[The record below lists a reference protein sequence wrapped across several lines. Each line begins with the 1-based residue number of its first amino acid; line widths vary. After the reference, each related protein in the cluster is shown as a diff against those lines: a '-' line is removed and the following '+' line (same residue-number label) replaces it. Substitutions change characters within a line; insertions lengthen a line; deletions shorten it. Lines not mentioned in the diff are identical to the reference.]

1 VQIRDVLDMS
11 KNKWVPRRE
20 TFTAKKLDEV
30 HAEAEAELGM
40 VSSKIAA
47 DLPALPVQSRMAAE
61 DFSLLPPLRGGEDGW
76 EFVGK
81 RGAGGS
87 KPSFGAGGSALIGD
101 YKAPEPL
108 VRRAPPAAAAPAPV
122 AASRPAAAAAAAPAA
137 AAPKAAAG
145 KPLAAEDVANKS
157 KSFLREYVSVG
168 DGKEARLCLRELRD
182 APKAGDVPNLRCVV
196 EAAVT
201 EVFDAQV
208 RLEVATQGRVGGDVC
223 ACEQECVV

>member
-1 VQIRDVLDMS
+1 
-11 KNKWVPRRE
+11 
-20 TFTAKKLDEV
+20 
-30 HAEAEAELGM
+30 
-40 VSSKIAA
+40 
-47 DLPALPVQSRMAAE
+47 
-61 DFSLLPPLRGGEDGW
+61 
-76 EFVGK
+76 VGK

-122 AASRPAAAAAAAPAA
+122 AASRPAAAAAAPAT

-182 APKAGDVPNLRCVV
+182 APKAGDVPDLRGVV

-208 RLEVATQGRVGGDVC
+208 RPEVAT
-223 ACEQECVV
+223 